1 MKRRQFIT
9 LLGGTAATWPL
20 AARAQQADRVR
31 RIGVLISGSENDS
44 EYQAQLATFRDAL
57 QQLGWTEG
65 RNMRID
71 YRRAVDDPA
80 LRRALAKE
88 LVALQPDV
96 ILERATPVLAA
107 LLQETRTIPTYLR
120 WWPIRSA
127 ANLSKVSRARV
138 ATLRASPI
146 LSIP

>member
-1 MKRRQFIT
+1 MRRREFIT

-107 LLQETRTIPTYLR
+107 LLQETRTIPIVFVLVAD
-120 WWPIRSA
+120 PVG
-127 ANLSKVSRARV
+127 SKFVQVSRARV